1 MTPRSIASKLA
12 TLTVYGLMFSGCGPS
27 NEAGLKG
34 ESRAVSQNPDL
45 PNFKNYSEVSQ
56 YNMQKAKEQP
66 KKGVKKAP

>member
-1 MTPRSIASKLA
+1 
-12 TLTVYGLMFSGCGPS
+12 MFSGCGTS

-34 ESRAVSQNPDL
+34 ESRAVPQRADL
-45 PNFKNYSEVSQ
+45 PNFKNYSEVAQ